1 MKTVISIAL
10 LLLAGALFA
19 LGLLA
24 ARNVYLRRKKSRA
37 RRAAPG
43 TPRKWPKFEM
53 TKLVI
58 WVCLANGVAW
68 VWMSYYLA
76 LHDKTQIAEGLS
88 QVAVT
93 VIIGVVLAYRIKSV
107 VENLSKNN
115 HWPDKSP
122 WVGGEPPEDE
132 DGRG

>member
-1 MKTVISIAL
+1 MENQVMEYASGNEMAAL
-10 LLLAGALFA
+10 AIKQIGYDLMG
-19 LGLLA
+19 
-24 ARNVYLRRKKSRA
+24 YY
-37 RRAAPG
+37 PI
-43 TPRKWPKFEM
+43 TP
-53 TKLVI
+53 
-58 WVCLANGVAW
+58 
-68 VWMSYYLA
+68 S
-76 LHDKTQIAEGLS
+76 TQIAEGLS

-93 VIIGVVLAYRIKSV
+93 EIIGVVLAYCIKSV